1 MENTRKIGKE
11 LESLRKLR
19 QLSNSRARKDD
30 LENILQFLMRILESG
45 SESYMVAQ
53 HTKEV

>member
-19 QLSNSRARKDD
+19 QLSSSRARKDD

-45 SESYMVAQ
+45 SESYMVA
-53 HTKEV
+53 